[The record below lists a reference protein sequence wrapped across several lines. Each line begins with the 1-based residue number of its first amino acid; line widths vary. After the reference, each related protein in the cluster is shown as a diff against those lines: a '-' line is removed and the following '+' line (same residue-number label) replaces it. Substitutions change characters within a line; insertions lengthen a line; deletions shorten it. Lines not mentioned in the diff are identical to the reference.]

1 MKLDVLAIAAHPDDT
16 ELSCSGTLAAMVQQ
30 GRRVGVLDLTR
41 GEMGTRGT
49 PELRLQEAA
58 AAAEILGLTLRHN
71 LSLPDAGLTNTAEHR
86 NAIIQAVRTYQPDI
100 CLINSPDDRHPDHGN
115 AARLTLDALF
125 YSGLR
130 KIETRDD
137 DGELQKIWRPYHTLH
152 YMQDRSFNPTLVF
165 DITDTIGLKEKAILA
180 FSSQFN
186 VTNPGN
192 EPETYISSSAFF
204 EALRARAMH
213 FGHMIGVRYG
223 EPFLYH
229 GGPLPAGGMDF
240 LFRHKPVR

>member
-100 CLINSPDDRHPDHGN
+100 CLINSPDDRHPRPWQCSPSYPGC
-115 AARLTLDALF
+115 TV
-125 YSGLR
+125 
-130 KIETRDD
+130 
-137 DGELQKIWRPYHTLH
+137 LQRTAK
-152 YMQDRSFNPTLVF
+152 N
-165 DITDTIGLKEKAILA
+165 
-180 FSSQFN
+180 
-186 VTNPGN
+186 
-192 EPETYISSSAFF
+192 
-204 EALRARAMH
+204 
-213 FGHMIGVRYG
+213 
-223 EPFLYH
+223 
-229 GGPLPAGGMDF
+229 
-240 LFRHKPVR
+240 